1 MAYQALYRKLR
12 PSTFSAVFGQDEVV
26 KTLKNQVK
34 FQQVAHAYLFCGT
47 RGTGKTSLAK
57 IMANAIN
64 CQNPKDY
71 EPCGECS
78 VCLSLKSDSN
88 VDVVELDAASRNGV
102 DDMRELLER
111 VAYPPQMGKY
121 KVYIIDEVHMLSIS
135 AFNALLKTLEEPP
148 EHVIFILATTE
159 SQKIPA
165 TILSR
170 CQRFD
175 LNRISATLIFE
186 KMKEELQK
194 QNIAYE
200 DSALMEL
207 AIAADGSVRD
217 GWSILDICISGMPE
231 GSILD
236 EARVQNMLGTS
247 SRAFVLKIAQAIA
260 EHNLPALLAH
270 SEQLMQ
276 EGKEPLVSLKQLAQV
291 FRNLLVVKVCKENV
305 DERISA
311 EEYQALKELAKQ
323 MEYKRML
330 AIVDLFMEQEQK
342 LKWASNPRIGFES
355 ALLQAASPAE
365 SYFDNEDAIQQLSA
379 QIDAL
384 AQREPRIVQV
394 ESAAVSPSPTSPAA
408 PTPPPQENP
417 KPLFRP
423 DENCKRIWKELKKR
437 IHGMLCSYVQAG
449 ELIREDGKYFL
460 VFEESNKFSYN
471 FILSKPE
478 HQEMLSNLLRSLIG
492 EDCTIGLRLVKK
504 DNSYSDKII
513 ENNIKSLEETLP
525 SGILQVVD

>member
-1 MAYQALYRKLR
+1 MVYQALYRKLR
-12 PSTFSAVFGQDEVV
+12 PSTFRGVFGQDEIV

-34 FQQVAHAYLFCGT
+34 SEQIAHAYLFCGT

-64 CQNPKDY
+64 CLNPVDF
-71 EPCGECS
+71 EPCGECA
-78 VCLSLKSDSN
+78 VCQSLKSDSN
-88 VDVVELDAASRNGV
+88 VDVVEMDAASRNGV

-175 LNRISATLIFE
+175 LNRISASLIFE
-186 KMKEELQK
+186 KMQEELQK
-194 QNIAYE
+194 QNIQYE
-200 DSALMEL
+200 ETALMEL

-231 GSILD
+231 GAVLD
-236 EARVQNMLGTS
+236 ESRVQNMLGTS
-247 SRAFVLKIAQAIA
+247 SRAFVLKIAKAIA
-260 EHNLPALLAH
+260 EHDLPSLLSY
-270 SEQLMQ
+270 SEKLMQ

-305 DERISA
+305 DERISD

-330 AIVDLFMEQEQK
+330 SIVDLFMEQEQK

-355 ALLQAASPAE
+355 ALLRAASPAE
-365 SYFDNEDAIQQLSA
+365 THYDNEDAIRQLSA
-379 QIDAL
+379 QIEAL
-384 AQREPRIVQV
+384 SHREPQIVQV
-394 ESAAVSPSPTSPAA
+394 TSSATSSTPVNPISQMPSAS
-408 PTPPPQENP
+408 P

-423 DENCKRIWKELKKR
+423 DENSKRIWKELKKR

-478 HQEMLSNLLRSLIG
+478 HQDTLANLLRSLTG
-492 EDCTIGLRLVKK
+492 EECTIGLRLLKK

-513 ENNIKSLEETLP
+513 ENNIKSLEDTLP